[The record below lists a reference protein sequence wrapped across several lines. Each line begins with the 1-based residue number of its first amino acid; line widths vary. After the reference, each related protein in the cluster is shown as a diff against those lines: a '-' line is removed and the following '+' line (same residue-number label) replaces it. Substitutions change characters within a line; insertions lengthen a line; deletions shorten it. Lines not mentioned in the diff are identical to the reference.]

1 MNVEHGICI
10 EMEVLNGTFNTL
22 AQRKAEIGGGMV
34 VWARVDHTK
43 MAGGEIDV
51 SGMKAGDIIPAGT
64 MVKYNGPGKM
74 VEIITA
80 DGVAGAA
87 QVETLTLTKGATG
100 SGNIGVTLGGG
111 SVVNI
116 AVTATENTAAKVATK
131 VATGS
136 FSGWTAKAEGD
147 VVTFT
152 CSSVGPKTAGK
163 VDFASTGADGEMAV
177 TKAGVDADGDLT
189 DVNGLT
195 WQDVRIPDGCT
206 VATCA
211 VVTAGR
217 IMADRVAGGGIPASV
232 EKQLP
237 MIEFV
242 REL

>member
-1 MNVEHGICI
+1 
-10 EMEVLNGTFNTL
+10 MEVLNGTFNTL

-43 MAGGEIDV
+43 MVGGEIDV
-51 SGMKAGDIIPAGT
+51 SDMKAGDIIPAGT
-64 MVKYNGPGKM
+64 MVKYNGPGKT

-87 QVETLTLTKGATG
+87 QVETLTVTSGATA
-100 SGNIGVTLGGG
+100 SGNISVTLGGG
-111 SVVNI
+111 SAVNI

-131 VATGS
+131 VAAGS
-136 FSGWTAKAEGD
+136 YSGWTAKADGD

-163 VDFASTGADGEMAV
+163 VDFASTGAAGKIAV
-177 TKAGVDADGDLT
+177 TKAGVAASGNLT

>member
-1 MNVEHGICI
+1 
-10 EMEVLNGTFNTL
+10 MEVLNGTFNTL

-43 MAGGEIDV
+43 MTGGEIDV

-64 MVKYNGPGKM
+64 MVKYNGPGKK

-80 DGVAGAA
+80 DGVAGVA
-87 QVETLTLTKGATG
+87 QVETLTVTSGATA
-100 SGNIGVTLGGG
+100 SGNISVTLGGG

-116 AVTATENTAAKVATK
+116 AVTATENTADKVATK
-131 VATGS
+131 VAAGS
-136 FSGWTAKAEGD
+136 YTGWTAKAEGD

-152 CSSVGPKTAGK
+152 CSTVGPKTAGK
-163 VDFASTGADGEMAV
+163 VDFASTGANGKMAV
-177 TKAGVDADGDLT
+177 TKAGVAASGELT

>member
-1 MNVEHGICI
+1 
-10 EMEVLNGTFNTL
+10 MEVLNGTFNTL

-51 SGMKAGDIIPAGT
+51 SDMKAGDIIPAGT
-64 MVKYNGPGKM
+64 MVKYNGPGKK

-87 QVETLTLTKGATG
+87 QVETLTVTSGATA
-100 SGNIGVTLGGG
+100 SGNIRVTLGGG
-111 SVVNI
+111 SPVQI
-116 AVTATENTAAKVATK
+116 AVTDADSTAEGVAGK
-131 VATGS
+131 IAGGS
-136 FSGWTAKAEGD
+136 YTGWTASAEGST
-147 VVTFT
+147 VTFT
-152 CSSVGPKTAGK
+152 CSSVGKKTAGE
-163 VDFASTGADGEMAV
+163 VDFAETGADGEIAV
-177 TKAGVDADGDLT
+177 TKAGVAASGNLT

>member
-1 MNVEHGICI
+1 
-10 EMEVLNGTFNTL
+10 MEVLNGTFNTL
-22 AQRKAEIGGGMV
+22 SQRKSEIGGGMV

-64 MVKYNGPGKM
+64 MVKYNGPGKK

-87 QVETLTLTKGATG
+87 QVETLTVTSGATA
-100 SGNIGVTLGGG
+100 SGNISVTLGGG
-111 SVVNI
+111 SPVQI

-131 VATGS
+131 VAAGS
-136 FSGWTAKAEGD
+136 YTGWTAKADGD

-163 VDFASTGADGEMAV
+163 VDFASTGANGKMAV
-177 TKAGVDADGDLT
+177 TKAGVAASGELT